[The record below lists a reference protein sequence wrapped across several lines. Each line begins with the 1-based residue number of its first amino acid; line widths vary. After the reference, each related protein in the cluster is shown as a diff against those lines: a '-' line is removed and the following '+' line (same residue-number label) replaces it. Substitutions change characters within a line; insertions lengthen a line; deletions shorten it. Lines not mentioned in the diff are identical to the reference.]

1 VSSGSGEPLG
11 EPIGAGIE
19 EPPDRNGAF
28 PRLDDDQR
36 ARLLAVGE
44 LREVASGEVLFQEG
58 DDRYDFFVVES
69 GAVAI
74 VRGYGT
80 ENHVIAIHGH
90 HRFLGELNLL
100 TGGRVYLSAV
110 VRDAGQVIQVPVD
123 RLRELVAHD
132 EELSNL
138 ILRAYLARRSLLI
151 EIGGGVRVIGS
162 RYSADTR
169 RLREFLAR
177 NRVAHHWV
185 DLESDA
191 EAESLLRALGVPA
204 PETPVV
210 VGARGVLRN
219 PSNADVARLLGLSAT
234 GAPPPLCDLVV
245 VGGGPAGLSAA
256 LYGASEGLDTQ
267 AIDAVAF
274 GGQASTSARIE
285 NYLGFPTGV
294 SGSELAERAQ
304 IQAGRL
310 GARMVVPAE
319 AVGLERENGHFS
331 VKLAGGDEVNGRTL
345 IVATGA
351 HYRKLPLPGLDRF
364 EGVGV
369 YYAATQSEAQLC
381 SGEPV
386 LIVGGGNS
394 AGQAAMFLSQHAS
407 SCRLMIRGDDLAKSM
422 SRYLIDELANRPQVE
437 IITESEVVE
446 LKGQRALEAVEVHDK
461 RAGEHR
467 ELDVRAL
474 FVFIGADPR
483 TDWLRGHVEMDE
495 HGFLVCGRDL
505 RDDQLGAYGSE
516 RPYFLETSQPGIFAV
531 GDVHSGSIKRV
542 ASAVGEG
549 SMAVRLIHQR
559 LAAAIAPGPRG

>member
-177 NRVAHHWV
+177 NRVPHHWV

-234 GAPPPLCDLVV
+234 GAPPALCDLVV

-319 AVGLERENGHFS
+319 AVGLERENGH
-331 VKLAGGDEVNGRTL
+331 
-345 IVATGA
+345 
-351 HYRKLPLPGLDRF
+351 
-364 EGVGV
+364 
-369 YYAATQSEAQLC
+369 
-381 SGEPV
+381 
-386 LIVGGGNS
+386 
-394 AGQAAMFLSQHAS
+394 
-407 SCRLMIRGDDLAKSM
+407 
-422 SRYLIDELANRPQVE
+422 SR
-437 IITESEVVE
+437 
-446 LKGQRALEAVEVHDK
+446 
-461 RAGEHR
+461 
-467 ELDVRAL
+467 
-474 FVFIGADPR
+474 
-483 TDWLRGHVEMDE
+483 
-495 HGFLVCGRDL
+495 
-505 RDDQLGAYGSE
+505 
-516 RPYFLETSQPGIFAV
+516 
-531 GDVHSGSIKRV
+531 
-542 ASAVGEG
+542 
-549 SMAVRLIHQR
+549 
-559 LAAAIAPGPRG
+559 